1 MSHEKYIKRCIQ
13 LAKNGN
19 GNVYPNPMVGS
30 VIVYQG
36 KIIGE
41 GWHQKAGEAHAE
53 VNAINSVK
61 DKSLLPHS
69 TIYVSLEPCS
79 HFGKTP
85 PCSDLIIQHKIPNV
99 IIGIQDPFSEV
110 SGRGIKKLKEA
121 GCDVVVGVLEKECF
135 ELNKRFFTYHIQKR
149 PFIILKWAQSA
160 DGYLA
165 PLQQNNRT
173 PVWLS
178 NTYSKQQVHKQRSIE
193 QAILVGTDTVIKDN
207 PSLTTRE
214 WYGNNPVRIII
225 DRNDRIPLDSTIFN
239 GTVKTIIFTNS
250 IKENIANIDF
260 VHIENSNDLLTQICN
275 YLHHIGI
282 QSLIIEGGKKT
293 LETFIKKGL
302 WDEAYVYKAT
312 YVYLKDGI
320 FAPAIKKPNSGQKEI
335 HNNFLFLFKND

>member
-1 MSHEKYIKRCIQ
+1 MSHEKYIRRCIQ

-19 GNVYPNPMVGS
+19 GRVYPNPMVGS
-30 VIVYQG
+30 VIVYQD

-53 VNAINSVK
+53 VNAINSVTN
-61 DKSLLPHS
+61 KSLLSLS

-110 SGRGIKKLKEA
+110 SGRGIKKLEKA
-121 GCDVVVGVLEKECF
+121 GCNVVIGVLEKECF
-135 ELNKRFFTYHIQKR
+135 KLNKRFFTYHTKKR
-149 PFIILKWAQSA
+149 PFIILKWAQST
-160 DGYLA
+160 DGFLA
-165 PLQQNNRT
+165 PIQQNDRE

-178 NTYSKQQVHKQRSIE
+178 NTYAKQNVHKQRSIE
-193 QAILVGTDTVIKDN
+193 QAILVGTDTIIKDN

-225 DRNDRIPLDSTIFN
+225 DRNDRIPADSTIFN
-239 GTVKTIIFTNS
+239 NKVKTVIFTNAA
-250 IKENIANIDF
+250 KENSAHIDF
-260 VHIENSNDLLTQICN
+260 VLIENSNDLLTQICN

-282 QSLIIEGGKKT
+282 QSLIVEGGKKT
-293 LETFIKKGL
+293 LETFIEKGL

-312 YVYLKDGI
+312 DVYLKDGI
-320 FAPAIKKPNSGQKEI
+320 FAPSLENANSNQIKI
-335 HNNFLFLFKND
+335 DNNFLFQFKND